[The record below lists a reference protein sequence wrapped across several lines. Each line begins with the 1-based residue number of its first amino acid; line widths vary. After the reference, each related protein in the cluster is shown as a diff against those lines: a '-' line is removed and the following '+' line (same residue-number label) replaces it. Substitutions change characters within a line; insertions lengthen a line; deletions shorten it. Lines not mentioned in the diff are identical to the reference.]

1 MSSAYQ
7 CPKGHAS
14 AEPDYCD
21 TCGAAIGGAP
31 AESTTVLPAVSAPAP
46 AAGEVCPV
54 CATARVGSD
63 RFCEND
69 GYDFVSG
76 RKPEPAPGT
85 SASGV
90 VTGGPPPA
98 AAGLWTATVEAD
110 RDYYDRASA
119 DGVDFPAVCPTREF
133 TLTGNEIRV
142 GRRSQSKGIN
152 PEMDLSGPPL
162 DPGISHL
169 QAVLTATADG
179 GWSVTDPGSTN
190 GTTVNGSAD
199 PLQPAVSVVLADGD
213 RIHVGAWTTIT
224 LHAAS

>member
-1 MSSAYQ
+1 MSATFP

-31 AESTTVLPAVSAPAP
+31 AEATIVLPPAAAAAP
-46 AAGEVCPV
+46 AAGERCPV
-54 CATARVGSD
+54 CSAARSGSD

-69 GYDFVSG
+69 GYDFASG
-76 RKPEPAPGT
+76 RKPEPAATAAPPTGAAPA
-85 SASGV
+85 ASG
-90 VTGGPPPA
+90 A
-98 AAGLWTATVEAD
+98 WTATVEAD
-110 RDYYDRASA
+110 RDYYDRTGV
-119 DGVDFPAVCPTREF
+119 DGVEFPAVCPRREF
-133 TLTGNEIRV
+133 TLTGSQIRI

-162 DPGISHL
+162 DPGVSHL
-169 QAVLTATADG
+169 HAVLIPTTEG

-190 GTTVNGSAD
+190 GTTVNGSTE
-199 PLQPAVSVVLADGD
+199 PLHPAVPAALADGD

-224 LHAAS
+224 LHRRP

>member
-1 MSSAYQ
+1 MSATYE

-31 AESTTVLPAVSAPAP
+31 VEATTVLPAAPSTAPP
-46 AAGEVCPV
+46 AAPGEACPV
-54 CATARVGSD
+54 CSAPRAGSD

-76 RKPEPAPGT
+76 RRPESVPGSAGLAAPV
-85 SASGV
+85 S
-90 VTGGPPPA
+90 PQA
-98 AAGLWTATVEAD
+98 AATGVWTATVEAD
-110 RDYYDRASA
+110 RDYYDRTGV
-119 DGVDFPAVCPTREF
+119 DGVDFPAVCPRREF
-133 TLTGNEIRV
+133 TLAGTEVRI

-169 QAVLTATADG
+169 HAVLTASPD
-179 GWSVTDPGSTN
+179 GWSLTDPGSTN
-190 GTTVNGSAD
+190 GTTVNGSTD
-199 PLQPAVSVVLADGD
+199 PLPASATVTLADGD
-213 RIHVGAWTTIT
+213 RVHLGAWTTIT
-224 LHAAS
+224 LHGPQ